1 MRQPKKR
8 LPAEKRKKQILK
20 AAVTVFARSN
30 YRTAKV
36 VDIAAEVDISEA
48 MVYKYFPTKKSIFL
62 NILEHM
68 SDRII
73 TFWNEEVEKEPDAL
87 IALKKMGLAYYE
99 RMRKHP
105 NELKVQFQAIS
116 EIDDKDIAKQLRQDH
131 LKYIGFINSVLKK
144 GVQQGIV
151 KKNLN
156 TEEVAFLINGGG
168 IVLNMMKLLSFDM
181 TSFKTDLETLLDHLI
196 EMVRV

>member
-1 MRQPKKR
+1 MKLPKKR
-8 LPAEKRKKQILK
+8 LPAAERKKQILQS
-20 AAVTVFARSN
+20 AVAVFARSN
-30 YRTAKV
+30 YRSAKV

-73 TFWNEEVEKEPDAL
+73 TFWKEEVEKEPDAL
-87 IALKKMGLAYYE
+87 IALKNMGLAYYE
-99 RMRKHP
+99 RMKKHP

-116 EIDDKDIAKQLRQDH
+116 EIDDPDIAMQLRQDH
-131 LKYIGFINSVLKK
+131 LKYIQFINSVLRK

-156 TEEVAFLINGGG
+156 TKEIAFLINGAG
-168 IVLNMMKLLSFDM
+168 IVLNMMKLLSFDIA
-181 TSFKTDLETLLDHLI
+181 SFKTKPESLLDQVI
-196 EMVRV
+196 EMIRV

>member
-1 MRQPKKR
+1 MKPPKKR
-8 LPAEKRKKQILK
+8 LPATERKKQILK
-20 AAVTVFARSN
+20 SAVTVFARSN
-30 YRTAKV
+30 YRSAKV

-73 TFWNEEVEKEPDAL
+73 TFWKEEVKKEPDAL
-87 IALKKMGLAYYE
+87 IALKKMGLSYYE
-99 RMRKHP
+99 RMKKHP

-116 EIDDKDIAKQLRQDH
+116 EIDDPDIAGQLRQDH
-131 LKYIGFINSVLKK
+131 MKYIGFINSVLQK

-156 TEEVAFLINGGG
+156 TKEIAFLINGGG
-168 IVLNMMKLLSFDM
+168 IVLNMMKLLSFDIA
-181 TSFKTDLETLLDHLI
+181 SFKTNPESLLDHFI
-196 EMVRV
+196 EMIRV

>member
-1 MRQPKKR
+1 MQQPKKR
-8 LPAEKRKKQILK
+8 FPAEERKKQILK
-20 AAVTVFARSN
+20 SAVTVFAKSN
-30 YRTAKV
+30 YRSAKV

-68 SDRII
+68 SARII
-73 TFWNEEVEKEPDAL
+73 TFWKEEVEKEPDA
-87 IALKKMGLAYYE
+87 INALKKMGLAYYE
-99 RMRKHP
+99 RMKEHP

-116 EIDDKDIAKQLRQDH
+116 EIDDEDIARQLRQDH

-144 GVQQGIV
+144 GVRQGIV

-168 IVLNMMKLLSFDM
+168 IVLNMMKLLSFDI
-181 TSFKTDLETLLDHLI
+181 TSFKTNLEALIDQFI
-196 EMVRV
+196 EMIRA

>member
-1 MRQPKKR
+1 MKLPKKR
-8 LPAEKRKKQILK
+8 LPATERKKQILK
-20 AAVTVFARSN
+20 SAVTVFARSN
-30 YRTAKV
+30 YRSAKV

-48 MVYKYFPTKKSIFL
+48 MVYKYFQTKKSIFL

-73 TFWNEEVEKEPDAL
+73 TFWKEEVEKEPDAL

-99 RMRKHP
+99 RMKKHP

-116 EIDDKDIAKQLRQDH
+116 EIDDPDIAGQLRQDH
-131 LKYIGFINSVLKK
+131 LKYIRFLNSVLQK
-144 GVQQGIV
+144 GVKQGII

-156 TEEVAFLINGGG
+156 TEEVAFLINGAG
-168 IVLNMMKLLSFDM
+168 IVLNMMKLLSFDI
-181 TSFKTDLETLLDHLI
+181 TSFKMNPESLLDHFI
-196 EMVRV
+196 EMIRA